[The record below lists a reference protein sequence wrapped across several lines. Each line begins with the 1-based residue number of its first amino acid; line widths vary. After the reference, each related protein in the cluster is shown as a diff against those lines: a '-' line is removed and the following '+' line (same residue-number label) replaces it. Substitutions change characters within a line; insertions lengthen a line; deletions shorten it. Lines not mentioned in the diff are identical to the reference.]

1 VATGLLIALGAV
13 LLIALQAAVR
23 QLRMPKVCSWC
34 TRVSGHEVTG
44 HTVDRCQGPR
54 LAEQQRAEFEATHKQ
69 ALQRSEDRLTR
80 QTEKRE
86 TEKARTAARLR
97 IEHIGN
103 VTTRGRE
110 IHITGWRFTTHPF
123 GTETTGGQAYSYVGA
138 PEQTSG
144 WNVEELHA
152 MAHGGACRCD
162 VVRLARTVR

>member
-1 VATGLLIALGAV
+1 MTSLLCVVLGAV
-13 LLIALQAAVR
+13 LLGALQAAVR

-34 TRVSGHEVTG
+34 TSASGHEVTG

-54 LAEQQRAEFEATHKQ
+54 LAAQQRAEIDAAHQRDLK
-69 ALQRSEDRLTR
+69 RSEARLTEH
-80 QTEKRE
+80 TEKSE
-86 TEKARTAARLR
+86 AEKARTAARLR

-110 IHITGWRFTTHPF
+110 IHITGWRFSTHPF
-123 GTETTGGQAYSYVGA
+123 GTETTGGQAYAYQGA

-144 WNVEELHA
+144 WNVDELHA

>member
-23 QLRMPKVCSWC
+23 QLRVPKVCSWC
-34 TRVSGHEVTG
+34 TRASGHEVTG

-54 LAEQQRAEFEATHKQ
+54 LAEQQRAEIEATHQ
-69 ALQRSEDRLTR
+69 RALQRSEDRLTQ
-80 QTEKRE
+80 QTKKRE
-86 TEKARTAARLR
+86 AETARTASRLR
-97 IEHIGN
+97 IEHIGT

-110 IHITGWRFTTHPF
+110 IHITGWRFSTHPF
-123 GTETTGGQAYSYVGA
+123 GTETAGGQAYSYVGA

-144 WNVEELHA
+144 WNVDELHA

-162 VVRLARTVR
+162 VVRLARTAR